1 MKRAFVNLVIRL
13 FLLALVEAALVIMV
27 LLYGG
32 FNQISGPAA
41 LFGLGNLA
49 LPGVIGY
56 IIAKFIADLKK
67 GAAADGQ

>member
-1 MKRAFVNLVIRL
+1 MKRAFANLVIRL
-13 FLLALVEAALVIMV
+13 FLLILIEVVLIVMI

-32 FNQISGPAA
+32 FNQLSGPAA

-56 IIAKFIADLKK
+56 IIAKFINDLKK
-67 GAAADGQ
+67 GAADGQ